1 MFTSV
6 RYAIPLTSDIS
17 AGRVMWKNARNR
29 QNGSFP
35 EGATF
40 VTSMLN
46 ESGQKRIEYLYLVLV
61 VLIFALLSIWL
72 VLAHG

>member
-1 MFTSV
+1 
-6 RYAIPLTSDIS
+6 
-17 AGRVMWKNARNR
+17 
-29 QNGSFP
+29 
-35 EGATF
+35 

-46 ESGQKRIEYLYLVLV
+46 ESGQGRIEYLYLVLV

>member
-1 MFTSV
+1 
-6 RYAIPLTSDIS
+6 
-17 AGRVMWKNARNR
+17 MWKNARNR